1 MNTISHTTPPP
12 PPPSKLARKISVD
25 RFSPSLFSLTWH
37 DLLNGR
43 KKLLLVFI
51 ALLLISSCKKDKEE
65 PQKVTSIAITPFP
78 AGVAVGS
85 TQQLKAI
92 VGPADAANQE
102 VSWSSSD
109 PSKATV
115 DAAGLVTGVT
125 AGAVTITATAKDGS
139 DVKGTATVTVTLKKV
154 TSIAVTSS
162 STAVAAGSTQ
172 QLTVAVLPEDAA
184 DKGVTWSSSDETKAA
199 VNADGLV
206 TGAATGAVTIT
217 ATAKDGSGVTGTIE
231 LTVTPK
237 KAASIT
243 ITPPSPRVVVG
254 DTRQLTAVVLP
265 ADAANKEVTWS
276 SSDISKATVDAASG
290 LARGVAEGTATIT
303 ATAKDGS
310 GVTGTTTLTVSR
322 SRVASIVVTPS
333 AHTIDVD
340 GTYAFRAA
348 VSPSDAL

>member
-1 MNTISHTTPPP
+1 MNTIKHTHPPP
-12 PPPSKLARKISVD
+12 PPPPPKLTREISVD

-37 DLLNGR
+37 SSLNGW

-65 PQKVTSIAITPFP
+65 PQKVTSIAITPSP

-92 VGPADAANQE
+92 GGPADAVNQE
-102 VSWSSSD
+102 VAWSSSD
-109 PSKATV
+109 PSKAAE
-115 DAAGLVTGVT
+115 DANGLVTGLTEGRATVT
-125 AGAVTITATAKDGS
+125 AAAKDGS
-139 DVKGTATVTVTLKKV
+139 GVTGTVELTVTLKKV

-184 DKGVTWSSSDETKAA
+184 DKGGTWSSSDETKAA

-217 ATAKDGSGVTGTIE
+217 ATAKDGSGVTGAIE
-231 LTVTPK
+231 MTVTPR
-237 KAASIT
+237 KATTIT
-243 ITPPSPRVVVG
+243 TTPPSPRVVVG
-254 DTRQLTAVVLP
+254 DTRQLTAAVLP

-276 SSDISKATVDAASG
+276 SSDISKATVD
-290 LARGVAEGTATIT
+290 VA
-303 ATAKDGS
+303 
-310 GVTGTTTLTVSR
+310 
-322 SRVASIVVTPS
+322 
-333 AHTIDVD
+333 
-340 GTYAFRAA
+340 
-348 VSPSDAL
+348 